1 MTHTFL
7 IRSFRVRNELPK
19 GFYDFLLS
27 SDPNIHSDPMRS
39 IIEALLKALFEN
51 MKYIPFLWQ
60 FHKSSCCLKRM
71 THTISPLVII
81 VNVYL
86 IGVNNREL
94 GTVVSLAEPGSLP
107 PLDRNH
113 EEREQSYERLE
124 HGLEMKGEAKWNPFL
139 YNPLQQH
146 SFAELTATWGIMRKY
161 QSSLKLQLS
170 RCDK

>member
-27 SDPNIHSDPMRS
+27 SDPNIHSDPMGS

-51 MKYIPFLWQ
+51 MKYIPFLCQ

-71 THTISPLVII
+71 THTIRCLPLVII
-81 VNVYL
+81 VNVNDLYL
-86 IGVNNREL
+86 IGVNNGEL
-94 GTVVSLAEPGSLP
+94 GTVVSMAEPGSLP

-113 EEREQSYERLE
+113 EESEQSYECLE
-124 HGLEMKGEAKWNPFL
+124 RHGHTG
-139 YNPLQQH
+139 
-146 SFAELTATWGIMRKY
+146 
-161 QSSLKLQLS
+161 S
-170 RCDK
+170 RNTV

>member
-7 IRSFRVRNELPK
+7 ILSFRVIIELPN
-19 GFYDFLLS
+19 GFFDFLLC

-71 THTISPLVII
+71 THTIRCLPLVII
-81 VNVYL
+81 VNVNDLYL

-94 GTVVSLAEPGSLP
+94 GTVVSMAEPGSLP
-107 PLDRNH
+107 LLDRNH

-124 HGLEMKGEAKWNPFL
+124 RHSLEMKGEGKRMK
-139 YNPLQQH
+139 
-146 SFAELTATWGIMRKY
+146 EKKGIEGWKSKGGMRRR
-161 QSSLKLQLS
+161 S
-170 RCDK
+170 RQIGVGE

>member
-7 IRSFRVRNELPK
+7 IRSFRVIIELPK
-19 GFYDFLLS
+19 GFFDFLLC
-27 SDPNIHSDPMRS
+27 SDRNIHSDPMGS
-39 IIEALLKALFEN
+39 IIEALLKSLFEN
-51 MKYIPFLWQ
+51 MKYIPFLCQ

-113 EEREQSYERLE
+113 EEREPSYECLLR
-124 HGLEMKGEAKWNPFL
+124 HCHTGRNTDQRG
-139 YNPLQQH
+139 H
-146 SFAELTATWGIMRKY
+146 
-161 QSSLKLQLS
+161 
-170 RCDK
+170 